1 MKKSS
6 IARIAALG
14 AGLIAVALPAAAA
27 AQDEPTTPTEARE
40 LQTGSRIQTI
50 TIIGAIRDRRA
61 TRRAERPADRSVP
74 ELPVTYEDS
83 VQPGR

>member
-14 AGLIAVALPAAAA
+14 AGMIAVALPAAAT
-27 AQDEPTTPTEARE
+27 AQDEPTAPNTRE
-40 LQTGSRIQTI
+40 EVQTGTRIQTI

-74 ELPVTYEDS
+74 ELPVTYEAGAPRS
-83 VQPGR
+83 

>member
-6 IARIAALG
+6 ITRIAALG
-14 AGLIAVALPAAAA
+14 AGLMAVALPAAAA
-27 AQDEPTTPTEARE
+27 AQDETTTPNTRE
-40 LQTGSRIQTI
+40 EVQTGTRIQTI

-61 TRRAERPADRSVP
+61 TRRAERSDDRRLPV
-74 ELPVTYEDS
+74 LPVTYEDG

>member
-6 IARIAALG
+6 IARFAALG
-14 AGLIAVALPAAAA
+14 AGLIAVALPVAAT
-27 AQDEPTTPTEARE
+27 AQDEPTTPEVRE

-61 TRRAERPADRSVP
+61 TRRAERPADRRVP

-83 VQPGR
+83 AQPGR

>member
-14 AGLIAVALPAAAA
+14 AGLIAVALPAAAM
-27 AQDEPTTPTEARE
+27 AQDEPTPQEARE
-40 LQTGSRIQTI
+40 IQTGSRIQTI

-61 TRRAERPADRSVP
+61 TRRAERPADRSLP
-74 ELPVTYEDS
+74 DLPVTYEDA
-83 VQPGR
+83 QPGR